1 MKMKYHRRSILTIIT
16 IIIITIITIT
26 IVITII
32 ITITTTTTTE
42 AKTKIL
48 NISSCSTSDKMTYSV
63 FDQLFDVWEFQV
75 FG

>member
-16 IIIITIITIT
+16 IIIITIIT
-26 IVITII
+26 
-32 ITITTTTTTE
+32 TTTTTTE

-48 NISSCSTSDKMTYSV
+48 KISSCSTSDKMTYSV